1 LNYRH
6 NNLDSEKQE
15 LALSVSKSSKNSGV
29 SRRHALNLGLSTLAV
44 AGAGGTYFALTQ
56 NSYAQAASEDVMKVD
71 PKNDNITGSM
81 DAPVTLVEYSSMTCP
96 HCANFHKL
104 VLPELKEK
112 YIDTGKVRYVLRE
125 FPLDRIAFAAAALAR
140 CSGEKKFFPFVEMMF
155 RQQDSWSRG
164 PGSPAPRL
172 FKIVKQAG
180 FDEKFFNDCMRNKEV
195 SDRIEKVKNTGRDDH
210 GVNSTPTL
218 FVNGQ
223 KVNGVSLS
231 DIEKLMEPFLKG

>member
-1 LNYRH
+1 
-6 NNLDSEKQE
+6 
-15 LALSVSKSSKNSGV
+15 
-29 SRRHALNLGLSTLAV
+29 
-44 AGAGGTYFALTQ
+44 
-56 NSYAQAASEDVMKVD
+56 MKID
-71 PKNDNITGSM
+71 PKNDNITGSK

-104 VLPELKEK
+104 VLPALKEK

-140 CSGEKKFFPFVEMMF
+140 CSGEKKYFPFVEMLF

-172 FKIVKQAG
+172 FKMAKQAG
-180 FDEKFFNDCMRNKEV
+180 FDEKFFNSCMRNKDV
-195 SDRIEKVKNTGRDDH
+195 SDRIQKVMNTGRDDH

>member
-1 LNYRH
+1 MT
-6 NNLDSEKQE
+6 
-15 LALSVSKSSKNSGV
+15 VSKSSKITGV
-29 SRRHALNLGLSTLAV
+29 SRRHALNMGLSTLAV
-44 AGAGGTYFALTQ
+44 AGAGITTLAMTQHSFAQ
-56 NSYAQAASEDVMKVD
+56 SAEASDMKVD
-71 PKNDNITGSM
+71 PKVDNISGSM

-140 CSGEKKFFPFVEMMF
+140 CSGEKKYFPFVEMLF

-172 FKIVKQAG
+172 FKMAKQAG
-180 FDEKFFNDCMRNKEV
+180 FDEKFFNDCMRDKDV
-195 SDRIEKVKNTGRDDH
+195 SDRIQKVMDTGRDY

-218 FVNGQ
+218 FVNGL

-231 DIEKLMEPFLKG
+231 DIEKLMQPFLKGS